1 MTTSLL
7 LEIGIEEIPAV
18 PFLKELPNIPKKFH
32 ALLKQY
38 RLDCE
43 FDFFYTPRRLVILS
57 QNFKKEQEAQILEFF
72 GPPSKIAY
80 DNEGNPTKAAL
91 SFFQKC
97 GISKEEATLATK
109 DGKEVLYCKKEA
121 KSLSS
126 FELLEQIVCEFLKS
140 LEFGKTMRW
149 GEEKEAFIRPI
160 RSILALLDDKLVPIC
175 AYGVQSKTYTFVHR
189 SISYEPKEVQ
199 NLQDYLKTLQENCI
213 ILNPKE
219 REEKILKEIKDIEA
233 KNNIKVELDQELLEE
248 IIAITEYPTALFGE
262 FEERFLE
269 IPTPCII
276 TSMKVNQRYFAT
288 CKEEALYNGFIV
300 VSNSLAKD
308 FSNIIQGNA
317 KVLRAR
323 LEDALFFYHNDLKNG
338 LNPESLKSVTF
349 IEGLGSMWDKTQK
362 EREIVKILSEAFK
375 ARLIETYQDFGLVQ
389 EILDQASLLSKADL
403 MSEMVYEFTELQG
416 IMGYYYAKAARY
428 DERVAIAIKE
438 QYLPNSEESAMP
450 SNLISALIALSYKL
464 DNLLGLFSIHKIPTG
479 SKDPFA
485 LRRAANGIIKIILHF
500 NLNFDLKVILL
511 KLKHL
516 YSEFDITLLENFI
529 LERLEST
536 LPFNP
541 SLIRAVLS
549 SKEQDLL
556 LVFLKLNA
564 LNSALESQDKNA
576 LTQTFK
582 RLSNITKDV
591 DLESS
596 LEIIEEKLT
605 ASEEI
610 ELFNALKNYQT
621 QEIAKEDYQKRLE
634 LLLSFAPILDRF
646 FDKVLVNAPDEIF
659 KNNRKHLIAKIYKEF
674 LEIADIKEISF

>member
-7 LEIGIEEIPAV
+7 LEIGIEEIPAI
-18 PFLKELPNIPKKFH
+18 PFLKELPNIPTKFH
-32 ALLKQY
+32 SILKQY
-38 RLDCE
+38 RLDCD
-43 FDFFYTPRRLVILS
+43 FSFFYTPRRLVILS
-57 QNFKKEQEAQILEFF
+57 NNFKKEQDSQTLEFF
-72 GPPSKIAY
+72 GPPKNIAFK
-80 DNEGNPTKAAL
+80 DNAPTNAAL
-91 SFFQKC
+91 SFFKKC
-97 GISKEEATLATK
+97 EISQEEATFTNK

-121 KSLSS
+121 KKLPSS
-126 FELLEQIVCEFLKS
+126 ELLGQIVYEFLKS

-160 RSILALLDDKLVPIC
+160 RSILALLEDNLVPIY
-175 AYGVQSKTYTFVHR
+175 AYGVHSKPYTFVHR

-199 NLQDYLKTLQENCI
+199 SLQEYLKTLQENCV

-219 REEKILKEIKDIEA
+219 REEKILKEIKEIEA
-233 KNNIKVELDQELLEE
+233 INNIKVELDEELLEE
-248 IIAITEYPTALFGE
+248 IVAITEYPTALFGE

-288 CKEEALYNGFIV
+288 YKEESLHNGFIV
-300 VSNSLAKD
+300 ISNSLAKD
-308 FSNIIQGNA
+308 FSQIIQGNA

-323 LEDALFFYHNDLKNG
+323 LEDALFFYHNDLKKG

-362 EREIVKILSEAFK
+362 EREIVKILSEVFK
-375 ARLIETYQDFGLVQ
+375 AKLTETYQDFGLTQ

-416 IMGYYYAKAARY
+416 IMGYYYAKAARF

-464 DNLLGLFSIHKIPTG
+464 DNLLGLFSINKIPTG

-500 NLNFDLKVILL
+500 NLHFDLKVILL

-516 YSEFDITLLENFI
+516 YKDFDINLLENFI

-536 LPFNP
+536 LPFNS
-541 SLIRAVLS
+541 SLIRAVLNS
-549 SKEQDLL
+549 NERDLL
-556 LVFLKLNA
+556 LVFLKLSA
-564 LNSALESQDKNA
+564 LNSALEIQDKNA

-591 DLESS
+591 DLQSS

-610 ELFNALKNYQT
+610 ELYNALKSYQT
-621 QEIAKEDYQKRLE
+621 QDLSKEDYQKKLE
-634 LLLSFAPILDRF
+634 LLLGFAPILDRF
-646 FDKVLVNAPDEIF
+646 FDKVLVNAPDVIF
-659 KNNRKHLIAKIYKEF
+659 KNNRKHLIARIYKEF